1 MRLRECPAF
10 YNPDPRPFD
19 HGLDGSASATV
30 PAGDSTLTV
39 NDDAEP
45 AANAALATT
54 PAPLTRRR
62 NWLALAL
69 LVLAGA
75 IIYLPSLRSPFLLD
89 DYLHA
94 SMIDGT
100 FPAHR
105 SPFDLYNF
113 VNDADRSILVERGM
127 LPWWSHPR
135 LVIRFFRPLSSALIW
150 ADHRLLGN
158 GPIPLHVHS
167 FLWWV
172 AAVFAA
178 RALFRRLFSERVA
191 WIATVIFALAPCHAL
206 PLAWLANRE
215 ALVSLTFGAFGLVA
229 YVRFREQRAALDG
242 GFAAALFG
250 LSLLG
255 GEYGLSL
262 TGYVLAFEIV
272 RRRESILRRASGL
285 LAFVVPVAAYLTA
298 RSARHYGSI
307 GSGFYSDPLH
317 APAAYFHTAPRRFV
331 MLLAD
336 AWLSLDNETL
346 SSSTPAWLLALGA
359 VLAVAILFVPI
370 RRLLADLPETERRAA
385 SFLLLGSIL
394 ALAPMLAVVPSPRL
408 LGASLLGV
416 APIVALLLDRA
427 WFPLEIAPRRGHVEL
442 TGLVALLLGFA
453 HLVHAPLTSWLVG
466 RHFQRS
472 ASLFADHAAE
482 LRARLDDP
490 AHTDVVIMRGMGGAF
505 FLPFALDHFGQLP
518 ARWRILAQTGHALA
532 LRRGPRTL
540 DIIVPPDQ
548 SVFPP
553 GQNNLFRNDE
563 IKMAAG
569 DTFTVPGMHVTVLE
583 VGPDGPRTIR
593 YQFDRDLEA
602 APLVWITE
610 KYEGFPDAAP
620 PKIGFG
626 STFDP

>member
-1 MRLRECPAF
+1 MRLLECPVF

-19 HGLDGSASATV
+19 HGRDGSASATV

-39 NDDAEP
+39 NDEAEP
-45 AANAALATT
+45 AVNAALSAMPT
-54 PAPLTRRR
+54 PLTRRR
-62 NWLALAL
+62 NWLALGL
-69 LVLAGA
+69 LLLAGA
-75 IIYLPSLRSPFLLD
+75 LIYLPALRSPFLLD

-105 SPFDLYNF
+105 GPFDLYNF
-113 VNDADRSILVERGM
+113 VNDADRSTLIERGM

-135 LVIRFFRPLSSALIW
+135 LVIRFFRPLSSALLW

-158 GPIPLHVHS
+158 APIPLHVHS
-167 FLWWV
+167 FLWW
-172 AAVFAA
+172 AGAILAA

-215 ALVSLTFGAFGLVA
+215 ALVSLTFGALGLAA
-229 YVRFREQRAALDG
+229 YVRWREQRAALDG
-242 GFAAALFG
+242 AFAAALFS

-255 GEYGLSL
+255 GEYGLSFA
-262 TGYVLAFEIV
+262 GYVLAFEIV
-272 RRRESILRRASGL
+272 RRREPYARRALGL
-285 LAFVVPVAAYLTA
+285 LAFVGPTAAYLTA
-298 RSARHYGSI
+298 RSARHYGSV
-307 GSGFYSDPLH
+307 GSGFYSDPIRD
-317 APAAYFHTAPRRFV
+317 PAAFLRTAPRRLV

-346 SSSTPAWLLALGA
+346 SSSTPAWLLAIGA
-359 VLAVAILFVPI
+359 ALAVAILFIPV
-370 RRLLADLPETERRAA
+370 RGLLRDLAEAERRAA
-385 SFLLLGSIL
+385 SFMLFGSVL
-394 ALAPMLAVVPSPRL
+394 ALAPVLAVVPSPRL
-408 LGASLLGV
+408 LGACLLGT

-427 WFPLEIAPRRGHVEL
+427 WFPLKIAPRRGHAEL
-442 TGLVALLLGFA
+442 GGLVALLLGFA

-505 FLPFALDHFGQLP
+505 FLPFALDHLGQLP

-563 IKMAAG
+563 IKMAVG
-569 DTFTVPGMHVTVLE
+569 DTFKVPGMHVTVLE
-583 VGPDGPRTIR
+583 VGEQGPRTIR

-610 KYEGFPDAAP
+610 RYEGFPDAAP
-620 PKIGFG
+620 PKVGFG